1 MILDNHSTHL
11 SKETRVYLASLPN
24 RFDFIFTP
32 KHGSWLNLVESFLAK
47 MAKTFLRGI
56 RISSKEELSSR
67 IEQYLK
73 EINDTPV
80 IFRWKDKLDTWSLI

>member
-32 KHGSWLNLVESFLAK
+32 KHGSWLNLVESFFAK
-47 MAKTFLRGI
+47 MAKTFLRGM
-56 RISSKEELSSR
+56 RVSSKEELRSR
-67 IEQYLK
+67 IEQYLE

-80 IFRWKDKLDTWSLI
+80 IFRWKYKLDTLSLT